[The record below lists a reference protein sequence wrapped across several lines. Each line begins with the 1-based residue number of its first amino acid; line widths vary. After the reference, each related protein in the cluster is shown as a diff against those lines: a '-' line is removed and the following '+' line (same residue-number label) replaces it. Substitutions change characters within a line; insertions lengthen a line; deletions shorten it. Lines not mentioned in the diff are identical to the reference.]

1 MTILMVI
8 MKPLELHLQLL
19 ALLGFYRSFS
29 INLEMNLVIGVLVHQ
44 MNEVVISSME
54 LRRMNLRSQ

>member
-8 MKPLELHLQLL
+8 MKPLGLHLQLL
-19 ALLGFYRSFS
+19 ALLVFSRSFS
-29 INLEMNLVIGVLVHQ
+29 INLEMNLVIGDLVHQ

-54 LRRMNLRSQ
+54 LRRMTLRSQ